1 MDCPWPV
8 PRCSIVPAGVVFSLV
23 VLADLSLVKC
33 DDEVEWRIVMY
44 EAGVAVRDFA
54 ANSGTARLPTECGKA
69 RLHTERGKARLHT
82 ERVAKPGP
90 RRAIATP
97 LQQIAT

>member
-54 ANSGTARLPTECGKA
+54 ANSGTAW
-69 RLHTERGKARLHT
+69 LHTERM
-82 ERVAKPGP
+82 EKPGS
-90 RRAIATP
+90 RRAVATP